1 MKKYFSAIFLVAIM
15 CLIVFGVSSA
25 SAQSNNN
32 NLQTNKKLAL
42 SSWDKTVSWFKKIV
56 QPSKTVV
63 APPVAVVP
71 KIVPN
76 KPKSV
81 TSSTQ
86 KSKTII
92 SKKKNISKT
101 VQKQQ
106 NLINKNVVE
115 KKAITTVTNSFV
127 TEKNVVE
134 EFVSPIID
142 YTAPL
147 SPVVVDV
154 GSLDLERPI
163 TVAKGINSSG
173 VVVGYSVKN
182 SRSLSSPFLSKNG
195 NIKNIGGGYY
205 GTANAINDNNQ
216 VVGQI
221 LGSGTSE
228 GGGKSQAFI
237 WENDKITKIGKSPGI
252 ANDINNKKQVVG
264 FMWIGQYEGY
274 PVHSF
279 IWEKGNTKDL
289 GTLGG
294 DDRGGATTANAI
306 NDEGQVVGCSIAK
319 DGLQHPFLW
328 ENGKMKDLGNLY
340 NEGGCAVDINN
351 SGQVVGYFYKKDDN
365 PKYRI
370 IEAFLWEKDGLTALT
385 DAPKNFWPYKINN
398 LGDVVGAY
406 NGLTIRKNGVY
417 SSYLELSGWSLDVND
432 GVGFNDNRQVAASGN
447 RAENNF
453 KYGLMISLPDNMP
466 AIQAKVQN
474 IIKIEPVEEPRDP
487 NTAYPVMVPAPAPI
501 F

>member
-42 SSWDKTVSWFKKIV
+42 SSWDKTVSWFKKTV
-56 QPSKTVV
+56 QPSKIVV
-63 APPVAVVP
+63 VPPVPVVP

-115 KKAITTVTNSFV
+115 KKTITTVTNSFV

-134 EFVSPIID
+134 EFVSPIIN

-147 SPVVVDV
+147 SPVAIDV
-154 GSLDLERPI
+154 GSLNLERPI

-182 SRSLSSPFLSKNG
+182 SRGLSSPFLSKNG

-228 GGGKSQAFI
+228 RGGKSQAFI

-274 PVHSF
+274 PEHSF
-279 IWEKGNTKDL
+279 
-289 GTLGG
+289 
-294 DDRGGATTANAI
+294 
-306 NDEGQVVGCSIAK
+306 
-319 DGLQHPFLW
+319 FW

-370 IEAFLWEKDGLTALT
+370 IEAFLWEKDELTALT

-398 LGDVVGAY
+398 LGDIVGAY

-487 NTAYPVMVPAPAPI
+487 NTAYPVMVPAPTPI